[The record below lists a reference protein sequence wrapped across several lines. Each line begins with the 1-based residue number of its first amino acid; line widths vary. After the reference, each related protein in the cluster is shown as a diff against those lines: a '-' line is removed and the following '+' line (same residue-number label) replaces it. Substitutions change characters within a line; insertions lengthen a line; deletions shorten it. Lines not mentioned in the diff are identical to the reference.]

1 MDSDEKHDTTEWLDA
16 VRNWLMS
23 IYAGLLVQGYK
34 MHEIDGMDI
43 CRYGEVMNFVK
54 KTREKEEKQKAINE
68 ENEKKAQLMRYL
80 G

>member
-1 MDSDEKHDTTEWLDA
+1 MP
-16 VRNWLMS
+16 
-23 IYAGLLVQGYK
+23 
-34 MHEIDGMDI
+34 EIDGMDI

-54 KTREKEEKQKAINE
+54 ETREKEEKQKAIDE

>member
-1 MDSDEKHDTTEWLDA
+1 MDSDEKHDTAEWLDA

-23 IYAGLLVQGYK
+23 IYAGLLAQGYK

-43 CRYGEVMNFVK
+43 CRYGEVMHFVK
-54 KTREKEEKQKAINE
+54 ETREQEEKQKEIDE
-68 ENEKKAQLMRYL
+68 ENAKKERLIKRL

>member
-1 MDSDEKHDTTEWLDA
+1 MDSDEKHDTAEWLDA

-23 IYAGLLVQGYK
+23 IYAGLLAQGYK

-43 CRYGEVMNFVK
+43 CRYGEVMHFVK
-54 KTREKEEKQKAINE
+54 ETREKEEKQKAIDE
-68 ENEKKAQLMRYL
+68 ENAKKEKLIKML